1 MIFCDMNHSVRVEI
15 LENKNETQQHDLGYY
30 KMNAA
35 LLKIL
40 FYNIQVV
47 FGNVIG
53 HNISM

>member
-1 MIFCDMNHSVRVEI
+1 MNHSVRVEI

-40 FYNIQVV
+40 FYNIYVV
-47 FGNVIG
+47 FVIVIG